1 MNDFVKGAEVQ
12 VYGLERVPKYNGKL
26 GQIIEVF
33 PDNKVGV
40 RLYDNDDIKVAPDK
54 LKLIRSAGSMLLD
67 AASASASAPASASA
81 SLRKIPVVLL
91 GELHDDVRCG
101 LKNTNIL
108 IDVIKNSLSKHEF
121 LLVSEGRGVNPCYRA
136 LNLPR
141 DRIIVE
147 HPSSSQSKIEM
158 LDKLLLTTDL
168 LTNVL
173 EGRYKQGTG
182 AAAGRGIPDTVTIN
196 PQFFMDRA
204 KDDGCWALLQAVPPN
219 GIAIYEQMVAAA
231 FSRDKQQFYSLF
243 DVILN
248 YLIDSDYLNDVSM
261 SDQIKQRLQ
270 LFIITRNLQQFK
282 ELGNLFRSSRDEDI
296 IRQVEEKA
304 KSENSTLR
312 VIVIIFGALHY
323 DNLRKLIQQSPV
335 LEFDSTKSSNIKF
348 GGKKMKKIKKRISKS
363 HHLTKKYNSKSKKYN
378 SKSKK
383 CKTHRK

>member
-12 VYGLERVPKYNGKL
+12 VYGLERVPKYNGML
-26 GQIIEVF
+26 GQITEVF

-40 RLYDNDDIKVAPDK
+40 RLYDSDDIKVATDK

-108 IDVIKNSLSKHEF
+108 MDVIKHLRNHEF

-173 EGRYKQGTG
+173 EGRFKQGTG
-182 AAAGRGIPDTVTIN
+182 AAAGRGIPDKVTIN
-196 PQFFMDRA
+196 PQFFIDRA

-296 IRQVEEKA
+296 IRQVEERA

-363 HHLTKKYNSKSKKYN
+363 HHLTKKYNSKSKK
-378 SKSKK
+378 

>member
-12 VYGLERVPKYNGKL
+12 VYGLERFPKYNGKL

-67 AASASASAPASASA
+67 AASASASAPALASA

-108 IDVIKNSLSKHEF
+108 MDVIKNLRKHEF

-182 AAAGRGIPDTVTIN
+182 AAAGRGIPDKVTIN

-348 GGKKMKKIKKRISKS
+348 GGKNMKKVKKRISKS
-363 HHLTKKYNSKSKKYN
+363 HLTKKYNL
-378 SKSKK
+378 KSKK

>member
-1 MNDFVKGAEVQ
+1 
-12 VYGLERVPKYNGKL
+12 
-26 GQIIEVF
+26 
-33 PDNKVGV
+33 
-40 RLYDNDDIKVAPDK
+40 
-54 LKLIRSAGSMLLD
+54 MLLD
-67 AASASASAPASASA
+67 ASASASAPASASA

-108 IDVIKNSLSKHEF
+108 MDVIKNSLSKNDF

-173 EGRYKQGTG
+173 EGIIKQGTG
-182 AAAGRGIPDTVTIN
+182 AAAGRGIPDKVTIN

-219 GIAIYEQMVAAA
+219 GIAIYKQMVAAA

-248 YLIDSDYLNDVSM
+248 YLIDSDYLNDISM

-363 HHLTKKYNSKSKKYN
+363 HHLTKKYNSKSKKNN

>member
-1 MNDFVKGAEVQ
+1 MDDFVKGAEVR
-12 VYGLERVPKYNGKL
+12 VDGLVRASKYNGKL
-26 GQIIEVF
+26 GKILEVF
-33 PDNKVGV
+33 PTENKVGV
-40 RLYDNDDIKVAPDK
+40 RLYDSDEIKVATDK
-54 LKLIRSAGSMLLD
+54 LTLIRSAGSMLLD
-67 AASASASAPASASA
+67 AASASA

-101 LKNTNIL
+101 LKNTSIL
-108 IDVIKNSLSKHEF
+108 MDVMGTKVKKNQLRKPEY

-136 LNLPR
+136 LGLPI

-173 EGRYKQGTG
+173 EGIFKQGTG
-182 AAAGRGIPDTVTIN
+182 AAAGRGIPDKVTIN

-261 SDQIKQRLQ
+261 SDQIKQRLR
-270 LFIITRNLQQFK
+270 LFIITRNIQQFK
-282 ELGNLFRSSRDEDI
+282 ELGNLFYSLLS
-296 IRQVEEKA
+296 K
-304 KSENSTLR
+304 
-312 VIVIIFGALHY
+312 
-323 DNLRKLIQQSPV
+323 NLP
-335 LEFDSTKSSNIKF
+335 TSN
-348 GGKKMKKIKKRISKS
+348 
-363 HHLTKKYNSKSKKYN
+363 
-378 SKSKK
+378 
-383 CKTHRK
+383 